1 MLRPWRVQYPGTIYL
16 LRSRGDRGAEIFRDD
31 TDRRAFLSAL
41 GQACDKTGW
50 QIHACCLM
58 SPT

>member
-16 LRSRGDRGAEIFRDD
+16 LRNRGDRREKILRDD
-31 TDRRAFLSAL
+31 TDRRTSLSTL
-41 GQACDKTGW
+41 GQVSDKTGW
-50 QIHACCLM
+50 QIHAFCLM